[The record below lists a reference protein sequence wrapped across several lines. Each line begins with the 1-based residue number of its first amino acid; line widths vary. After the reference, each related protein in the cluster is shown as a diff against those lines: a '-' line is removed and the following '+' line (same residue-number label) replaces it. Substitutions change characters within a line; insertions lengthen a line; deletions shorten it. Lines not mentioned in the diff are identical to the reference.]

1 MVCIFVG
8 LFPSWGPLFSQDT
21 PGTVVGLLQ
30 LIAHG
35 FPQCETNFYINLGAW
50 GFPQP
55 ER

>member
-35 FPQCETNFYINLGAW
+35 FPQCENNFYINLGAW
-50 GFPQP
+50 GFPHP